1 MSTALVI
8 LFILFALAVGVWVNI
23 VNARDWKKL
32 PPDQQVLP
40 WMPFVRLPEPART
53 VRQRM
58 MNRMFVAGLGL
69 TIIFLLLG
77 YIGSYID

>member
-8 LFILFALAVGVWVNI
+8 LFILFALAVGVWVTI

-32 PPDQQVLP
+32 PPDQQELP

-58 MNRMFVAGLGL
+58 MNRMFISGLGL
-69 TIIFLLLG
+69 TMVGWGMAFL
-77 YIGSYID
+77 GSHL